1 MAFGS
6 LKHRRRIARGGSIGG
21 VTMRFINIFAAACA
35 IAAVAWPVASFSD
48 DLHQFDDQATFK
60 STGDFVHG
68 CGGASAWSRG

>member
-1 MAFGS
+1 
-6 LKHRRRIARGGSIGG
+6 
-21 VTMRFINIFAAACA
+21 MRFINIFAAACA

-60 STGDFVHG
+60 STGDFVRG